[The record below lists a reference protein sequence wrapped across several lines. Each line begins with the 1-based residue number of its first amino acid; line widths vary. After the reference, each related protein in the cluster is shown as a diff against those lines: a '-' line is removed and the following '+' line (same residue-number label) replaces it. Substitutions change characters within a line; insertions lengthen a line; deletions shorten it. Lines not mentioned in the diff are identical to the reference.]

1 MDAKDLFF
9 NLNNPILFSLLMIL
23 ALLGVIYIFYLHII
37 VPLNRTHILEKSNLE
52 LKNAKLMALFAEL
65 DPEPIFRFNSEGK
78 FILANKAVKDLNCN
92 DNIDGEPIYYFFPP
106 LKDYNLHDLIFKSQ
120 SVQFSVSIKENY
132 YDVIV
137 KGVAEMQFG
146 QIYCNNITRRKLVE
160 DELTQ
165 YQASLRELSHRIQRL
180 QEEEKQKLSR
190 ELHDSFGQKL
200 TSIKLNL
207 EMLKNPSSGMK
218 AKDLIVNDISDLL
231 ENAMLEVR
239 EISYRLKPRIL
250 DDFGLVP
257 SLKALCN
264 EISDK
269 SGINGLFQAHKLDQ
283 RLNPELETGL
293 YRITQEALNNMV
305 KHSHAKEFSVQL
317 VRHPDVLMLMI
328 EDDGVGFDPQ
338 KIKTDPAKKNHLG
351 LVNMSE
357 RVLSFN
363 GKFLLDSHLGGGT
376 EIIVEIPMET

>member
-1 MDAKDLFF
+1 MDTKDLIF
-9 NLNNPILFSLLMIL
+9 NLNNPILFSLLTIL
-23 ALLGVIYIFYLHII
+23 ALLGVIYIFYVYII
-37 VPLNRTHILEKSNLE
+37 VPLNRIHNIEKGNLE

-65 DPEPIFRFNSEGK
+65 DPDPIFRFNTEGK
-78 FILANKAVKDLNCN
+78 FILANKAVKELLGKET
-92 DNIDGEPIYYFFPP
+92 IEGEPIYNFFPP
-106 LKDYNLHDLIFKSQ
+106 LKDYNLDDVISKGQ
-120 SVQFSVSIKENY
+120 AAQFSVTIEDNY

-137 KGVAEMQFG
+137 KGVPEMQFG

-165 YQASLRELSHRIQRL
+165 YQASLREFSNRIQKL

-207 EMLKNPSSGMK
+207 ELLKSSKTDMK
-218 AKDLIVNDISDLL
+218 RKDEIVNDISSLL

-250 DDFGLVP
+250 EDFGLVP

-264 EISDK
+264 EISGK
-269 SGINGLFQAHKLDQ
+269 SGINGIFQAHKFDQ

-305 KHSHAKEFSVQL
+305 KHSKAKEFSVQL

-338 KIKTDPAKKNHLG
+338 KIKSDPAKKNHLG

>member
-1 MDAKDLFF
+1 
-9 NLNNPILFSLLMIL
+9 MIL
-23 ALLGVIYIFYLHII
+23 ALMGVIYVFYIHII
-37 VPLNRTHILEKSNLE
+37 LPLNRNHIIEKGNIE
-52 LKNAKLMALFAEL
+52 LRNAKLMALFAEL
-65 DPEPIFRFNSEGK
+65 DPEPIFRFNNEGK
-78 FILANKAVKDLNCN
+78 FILANKAVQELYGKEK
-92 DNIDGEPIYYFFPP
+92 IEGEEVYYFFPP
-106 LKDYNLHDLIFKSQ
+106 LKEVNLQDLISNGKSA
-120 SVQFSVSIKENY
+120 QFTVTIKDNH
-132 YDVIV
+132 YDVNV
-137 KGVAEMQFG
+137 KGVPEMQFG

-165 YQASLRELSHRIQRL
+165 YQASLRELSNRIQKL

-207 EMLKNPSSGMK
+207 ELLKNCDPDMK
-218 AKDLIVNDISDLL
+218 IKDEIVNDISMLV
-231 ENAMLEVR
+231 ENSMLEVR

-264 EISDK
+264 DISNK
-269 SGINGLFQAHKLDQ
+269 SGINGIFQAHKLDK
-283 RLNPELETGL
+283 RLDPDLETGL

-305 KHSHAKEFSVQL
+305 KHSKAKEFSVQL
-317 VRHPDVLMLMI
+317 VKHPDVLRLMI
-328 EDDGVGFDPQ
+328 EDDGIGFDPIV
-338 KIKTDPAKKNHLG
+338 IKNDPAKRNHLG

-363 GKFLLDSHLGGGT
+363 GKFILDSHLGGGT
-376 EIIVEIPMET
+376 EIIVEIPMEIQ

>member
-1 MDAKDLFF
+1 
-9 NLNNPILFSLLMIL
+9 MIL
-23 ALLGVIYIFYLHII
+23 ALFGVIYIFYLHII
-37 VPLNRTHILEKSNLE
+37 LPLKKSHILEKNNLE
-52 LKNAKLMALFAEL
+52 LNNARLMALFAEL
-65 DPEPIFRFNSEGK
+65 DPEPIFRFNSGGK
-78 FILANKAVKDLNCN
+78 FILANKAVKDLNGKE
-92 DNIDGEPIYYFFPP
+92 DIEGDPIFQFFPP
-106 LKDYNLHDLIFKSQ
+106 LRDYNLDDLISKGL
-120 SVQFSVSIKENY
+120 SVQFSVSINDNY

-137 KGVAEMQFG
+137 KGVPEMHFG
-146 QIYCNNITRRKLVE
+146 QIYCNNITGRKLVE
-160 DELTQ
+160 DELIQ
-165 YQASLRELSHRIQRL
+165 YQASLRELSNRIQKL

-200 TSIKLNL
+200 TSIRLNL
-207 EMLKNPSSGMK
+207 ELLKNCNS
-218 AKDLIVNDISDLL
+218 DLKRRNEISDDISSLL
-231 ENAMLEVR
+231 DNAMLEVR

-250 DDFGLVP
+250 EDFGLVP
-257 SLKALCN
+257 SLKALCS

-269 SGINGLFQAHKLDQ
+269 SGINGIFQAHKFDQ

-305 KHSHAKEFSVQL
+305 KHSNAKEFSVQL
-317 VRHPDVLMLMI
+317 VGHPNVLMLMI

-338 KIKTDPAKKNHLG
+338 KIKSDPAKKNHLG

>member
-1 MDAKDLFF
+1 
-9 NLNNPILFSLLMIL
+9 MIL
-23 ALLGVIYIFYLHII
+23 ALLGVIYIFYIHII
-37 VPLNRTHILEKSNLE
+37 VPLNKTHIIEKGNIE

-65 DPEPIFRFNSEGK
+65 DPEPIFRFNREGK
-78 FILANKAVKDLNCN
+78 FILANKAVKELYGKE
-92 DNIDGEPIYYFFPP
+92 NIEGEPVYHFFPP
-106 LKDYNLHDLIFKSQ
+106 LKEYNLNDLISNGQ
-120 SVQFSVSIKENY
+120 SAQFSVAIQENH
-132 YDVIV
+132 YDVMV
-137 KGVAEMQFG
+137 KGVPEMQFG

-160 DELTQ
+160 DELIQ
-165 YQASLRELSHRIQRL
+165 YQASLRELSNRIQKL

-200 TSIKLNL
+200 TSIRLNL
-207 EMLKNPSSGMK
+207 ELLKSSELDIK
-218 AKDLIVNDISDLL
+218 EKSVIVSDMSSLL
-231 ENAMLEVR
+231 DNAMLEVR

-250 DDFGLVP
+250 EDFGLVP

-264 EISDK
+264 DISNK
-269 SGINGLFQAHKLDQ
+269 SGINGIFQAHKLDQ

-305 KHSHAKEFSVQL
+305 KHSKAKEFSVQL
-317 VRHPDVLMLMI
+317 VRHPDILRLMI
-328 EDDGVGFDPQ
+328 EDDGVGFDPN
-338 KIKTDPAKKNHLG
+338 KIKEDPTKRNHLG

-363 GKFLLDSHLGGGT
+363 GKFILDSHQGGGT

>member
-1 MDAKDLFF
+1 M
-9 NLNNPILFSLLMIL
+9 
-23 ALLGVIYIFYLHII
+23 H
-37 VPLNRTHILEKSNLE
+37 
-52 LKNAKLMALFAEL
+52 
-65 DPEPIFRFNSEGK
+65 GK
-78 FILANKAVKDLNCN
+78 E
-92 DNIDGEPIYYFFPP
+92 NIEGEPIYYFFPP
-106 LKDYNLHDLIFKSQ
+106 LKDYNLYDLISKGQ
-120 SVQFSVSIKENY
+120 SVQFSVAIKENH

-137 KGVAEMQFG
+137 KGVPEMQFG

-165 YQASLRELSHRIQRL
+165 YQASLRKLSNRIQKL

-207 EMLKNPSSGMK
+207 ELLKNCKTDMK
-218 AKDLIVNDISDLL
+218 ANDGIVDDISSLL

-264 EISDK
+264 EISQK
-269 SGINGLFQAHKLDQ
+269 SGINGVFQAYKFDQ
-283 RLNPELETGL
+283 RLNSELETGL

-305 KHSHAKEFSVQL
+305 KYSQAKEFSVQL
-317 VRHPDVLMLMI
+317 VKHPDVLRLMI

-338 KIKTDPAKKNHLG
+338 NIKSDPVKKNHLG

-363 GKFLLDSHLGGGT
+363 GKFILDSHLGGGT